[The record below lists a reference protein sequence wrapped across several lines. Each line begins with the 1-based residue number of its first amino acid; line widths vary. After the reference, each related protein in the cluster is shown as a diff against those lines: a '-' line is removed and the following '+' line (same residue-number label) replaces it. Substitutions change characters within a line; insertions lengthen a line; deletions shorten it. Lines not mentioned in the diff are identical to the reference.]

1 MNEKTINEQYAY
13 IRTLLEEKRLKEALM
28 QLESLLWQCPDWDLR
43 TRLEQLQTSYKY
55 MLEYMKQGANDPER
69 WNLYQKMVSDT
80 WGIADQSRLLI
91 LDNASSRYYHEVRR
105 TPKSPDLSNYGL
117 KTILHILESFNDD
130 LAVSGLLSDEK
141 MDEVLKRH
149 EDTLKFMFIRTWTN
163 SAWTPEDEED
173 AKAMLASELLPGDD
187 LCLFV
192 SALTLSLMECFDL
205 RKIMWLLDAYEHPNV
220 NVSQR
225 ALVGAMI
232 IFHIYRSRLTFYP
245 ELIKRVDL
253 MEEIPSFREDVA
265 RIYRQMLLCQETEK
279 IDKKMREEIIPEML
293 KNVSSMK
300 NMRFG
305 CEESDEEN
313 NDMNPDWEDAFEKSG
328 LGDKLREM
336 NELQLEGAD
345 VYMSTFA
352 ALKNYPFFRE
362 VHNWFYPFSKQQSNV
377 LKAMKQAG
385 NQGGSLLDLI
395 LQSGFFSNSD
405 KYSLFF
411 TIHQLPQSQQD
422 MMLSQLNEQQVAELA
437 EKSNVETMKK
447 FNERPGTVSNQYL
460 HDLYRFFKL
469 YPGHLDFDDIFTSAL
484 DFHNL
489 PILQPYVSDEESLTT
504 IAEYYLRKNY
514 FLDALTIYNRLS
526 DANQESDILFQKIG
540 YCKQMNGDIQGALE
554 AYLHAD
560 LINPDS
566 KWVIRRI
573 AGCYRTLKQPEE
585 ALKYY
590 HRYEAF
596 NPDDLSIQICIG
608 HCHLELKNYN
618 EALKYYFKVD
628 YLDNKSTKAWR
639 PIAWCSFLTGKYDQA
654 RNYYKKIM
662 DNQPNTQ
669 DFLNAGHTEWALQ
682 NIKGAL
688 AFYKKAVEKESGDFS
703 KFQEQFNQ
711 DIPDLLVAGIEE
723 AEVPLMMDQLRYSL
737 SDIF

>member
-1 MNEKTINEQYAY
+1 MTLQEINKAYNRIVGSLDSKELKNAFDSLQALIAGSREYSFQDKLNE
-13 IRTLLEEKRLKEALM
+13 
-28 QLESLLWQCPDWDLR
+28 
-43 TRLEQLQTSYKY
+43 LQDTYKY
-55 MLEYMKQGANDPER
+55 MLRYRIEGAKDPMQEQIYNNLQASTYELADSVKQKAVAVESPLSYYSRRRSLNIQPSLTYKQLHDQLLLEHEAGKHKESDAFNILIFNKI
-69 WNLYQKMVSDT
+69 WVSSFLKREEAEDIR
-80 WGIADQSRLLI
+80 GMLH
-91 LDNASSRYYHEVRR
+91 DNA
-105 TPKSPDLSNYGL
+105 
-117 KTILHILESFNDD
+117 
-130 LAVSGLLSDEK
+130 
-141 MDEVLKRH
+141 
-149 EDTLKFMFIRTWTN
+149 
-163 SAWTPEDEED
+163 
-173 AKAMLASELLPGDD
+173 LPFTTGSQI
-187 LCLFV
+187 V
-192 SALTLSLMECFDL
+192 SALMLGLQEAFD
-205 RKIMWLLDAYEHPNV
+205 REKILLLFDAASHPNEEV
-220 NVSQR
+220 KVR
-225 ALVGAMI
+225 ALISILITLYTYRKRTQLYPQIADRLAALAETPGFIKTIRTI
-232 IFHIYRSRLTFYP
+232 ILRFIL
-245 ELIKRVDL
+245 
-253 MEEIPSFREDVA
+253 A
-265 RIYRQMLLCQETEK
+265 RETEK
-279 IDKKMREEIIPEML
+279 ITRKLQDEIIPEMIKLGPKISQKINL
-293 KNVSSMK
+293 KDINPELLG
-300 NMRFG
+300 N
-305 CEESDEEN
+305 E
-313 NDMNPDWEDAFEKSG
+313 MNPEWQNMLSNSS
-328 LGDKLREM
+328 LGKKMEEFS
-336 NELQLEGAD
+336 ELQQEGAD
-345 VYMSTFA
+345 VMHSTFVH
-352 ALKNYPFFRE
+352 LKHFPFFRE
-362 VHNWFYPFSKQQSNV
+362 LGNWFMPFTTEHS
-377 LKAMKQAG
+377 AFG
-385 NQGGSLLDLI
+385 NQLSKNQTEKDMLDSMTLAA
-395 LQSGFFSNSD
+395 FMCNSD
-405 KYSLFF
+405 KYSLYFSMM
-411 TIHQLPQSQQD
+411 QLPDQARQMMMGQFGSQASE
-422 MMLSQLNEQQVAELA
+422 MIQQTKEELISKRGKL
-437 EKSNVETMKK
+437 EIIS
-447 FNERPGTVSNQYL
+447 GQYIQ
-460 HDLYRFFKL
+460 DLYRFFKL

>member
-305 CEESDEEN
+305 FEESDEEN

-596 NPDDLSIQICIG
+596 NPNDLSIQICIG